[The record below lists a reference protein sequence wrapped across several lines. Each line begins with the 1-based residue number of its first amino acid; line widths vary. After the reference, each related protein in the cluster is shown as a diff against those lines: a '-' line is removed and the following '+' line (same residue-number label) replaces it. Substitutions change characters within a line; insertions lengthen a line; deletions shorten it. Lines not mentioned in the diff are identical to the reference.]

1 LPILHLQQG
10 SLAFGHL
17 PLFEDADLRV
27 EPGERIALI
36 GRNGSG
42 KSSLLKAI
50 AGEIPLDQGTL
61 WRAPGLRVA
70 RLDQEVAPSAGRQ
83 VKEGHAEASPR
94 PLRGDGGTVFDEVSA
109 GLGALGELVAA
120 YHHAATA
127 LAEEPNDADR
137 LERLSSLQQRLERE
151 DGWSLEQRVE
161 LVIAKLGLPADKL
174 IGALSGGWRRR
185 TLLAKAL
192 VFDPD
197 LLLLDEPTNHL
208 DIDAIQWV
216 EGFLRDFAGAVLFV
230 THDRAFLSTL
240 ATRIVD
246 LDRGSLTSWPGSY
259 AVYLEKK
266 AAALD
271 TEARDLDRLD
281 KKLAQ
286 EEIWLRQGVKAR
298 RTRNEGRVKA
308 LLALRAR
315 RAARRRVP
323 RA

>member
-1 LPILHLQQG
+1 MPILHLQQG
-10 SLAFGHL
+10 FLAFGHL

-50 AGEIPLDQGTL
+50 AGEIPLDKGTL

-70 RLDQEVAPSAGRQ
+70 RLEQEVSASARGKPRAGSGESAPDR
-83 VKEGHAEASPR
+83 
-94 PLRGDGGTVFDEVSA
+94 TVFDEVAA
-109 GLGALGELVAA
+109 GLGALGEIVAA
-120 YHHAATA
+120 YHHAATD
-127 LAEEPNDADR
+127 LAENPHDAER

-161 LVIAKLGLPADKL
+161 LVIAKLGLPADRL
-174 IGALSGGWRRR
+174 VGELSGGWRRR

-192 VFDPD
+192 VSDPD

-216 EGFLRDFAGAVLFV
+216 EQYLRDFAGAVLFV

-246 LDRGSLTSWPGSY
+246 LDRGRRGGHAGGRRVLRPPAASLTASACQGCPGRS
-259 AVYLEKK
+259 
-266 AAALD
+266 
-271 TEARDLDRLD
+271 
-281 KKLAQ
+281 
-286 EEIWLRQGVKAR
+286 
-298 RTRNEGRVKA
+298 
-308 LLALRAR
+308 
-315 RAARRRVP
+315 
-323 RA
+323 